1 MKLRLILALLVA
13 GVCVPGVMAQSTTGN
28 TATGSTSTNTGD
40 GVSQAGAGNLVI
52 QGGGA
57 GSGPVVSGGA
67 GGAGG
72 QGGKGGNADST
83 SIATGGN
90 AKSNSASESVA
101 IVDTSA
107 RSSSNN
113 NGGNVSIETPRNTAT
128 AFAPSVYP
136 TVPCFKGIGV
146 AGQGPAFGFSFGGGK
161 VDQNCTIL
169 ETARSFASV
178 GNRLAYC
185 KVMLTD
191 KYVRKAG
198 VTMEDCMFVPYV
210 DPVITAA
217 VAIQP
222 APITIVNVPPSQI
235 VVSPAAEVV
244 APVVI
249 VPKTH
254 KKRVRTKDGCRET
267 SEVVTNDMLECLL
280 SPGEVISGQ

>member
-113 NGGNVSIETPRNTAT
+113 N
-128 AFAPSVYP
+128 
-136 TVPCFKGIGV
+136 
-146 AGQGPAFGFSFGGGK
+146 
-161 VDQNCTIL
+161 
-169 ETARSFASV
+169 RS
-178 GNRLAYC
+178 
-185 KVMLTD
+185 
-191 KYVRKAG
+191 
-198 VTMEDCMFVPYV
+198 E
-210 DPVITAA
+210 
-217 VAIQP
+217 
-222 APITIVNVPPSQI
+222 
-235 VVSPAAEVV
+235 
-244 APVVI
+244 
-249 VPKTH
+249 
-254 KKRVRTKDGCRET
+254 
-267 SEVVTNDMLECLL
+267 
-280 SPGEVISGQ
+280 